1 MDVSINETVGLPA
14 DTDLPAVFK
23 IDHIRVFEEALV
35 EGFVT
40 PGPDHFA
47 SQQAALNTAFSTL
60 VFGRPCAG

>member
-14 DTDLPAVFK
+14 DTNLPAVFK

-35 EGFVT
+35 EGFVS
-40 PGPDHFA
+40 PGLDHSA
-47 SQQAALNTAFSTL
+47 SQQAALDTAVGTL